1 MSFKAFSVIKD
12 DEKKKKK
19 KVAFNVLIIQ
29 RYRQSIVHISSK
41 SS

>member
-1 MSFKAFSVIKD
+1 MSFKAFSAIKE
-12 DEKKKKK
+12 DEKKKK

-29 RYRQSIVHISSK
+29 RYRQSFVHLSSK